1 MSDHILCYNCFQNRP
16 AEPGPCPHC
25 GFDPAAAHRYPLALP
40 CGSILAGQY
49 LVGRAL
55 GQGGFGITYAARDLK
70 EQTGVAIK
78 EYFPEGLAMR
88 TAGTTHVSS
97 GGPQQEE
104 GFAYGKEKFLEEART
119 LARFNGHPGIV
130 GVRSYF
136 EENGTGYF
144 AMERLD
150 GINLLQHLKDA
161 GGTLPWEA
169 ACGLLLPVLE
179 ALDVVHAAG
188 IIHRDI
194 SPDNIFLC
202 RDGSI
207 KLLDFGA
214 ARYVFS
220 EKSQSLSVILKHGYA
235 PAEQYS
241 RRGRQGPWTDVYA
254 LAATLYRTVTGRMP
268 PESIERRPVDGLI
281 APSSLCQ
288 LPPEGEQALPIGLE
302 VDPADRWQTAGE
314 FRRALLGEIPSPPTR
329 AEREAEARRH
339 AEEEARKREE
349 EARKQ
354 EEERRQREEQMQAEL
369 QRQKKVRRGIGLV
382 AGALGLLV
390 AGTLAY
396 AGVRL
401 WQDDQDRL
409 FPARVLAWGE
419 EGPVLLGRQASIDA
433 VQDGYNAEGNAS
445 GNLQNNG
452 SVTLTGVVGKGTCS
466 YMNDFDGALY
476 YILYSEDLYRT
487 DGERSTLLLE
497 SEPQNWQDMCAT
509 PYGLL
514 YKRGVIGQPEHT
526 ICLRSLN
533 DDGTIG
539 AEQELL
545 TVGETSPLLYEEGSL
560 YCTGS
565 DGRPLRYD
573 LATGERQVL
582 WEDRANLELVM
593 DGWLYGYEP
602 YLDGERE
609 GETLWRMRV
618 NGQGRTDLLTVDEGE
633 FQAINGADG
642 QLYLV
647 LQRSDGSYLLRT
659 DAEGY
664 EPTVLYSAPQ
674 GAQLYFPQVMLLEGQ
689 PIVCLWQDSA
699 AESQNL
705 LVDAQGKAYR
715 LDEML

>member
-1 MSDHILCYNCFQNRP
+1 MTDQILCYNCFQNRP
-16 AEPGPCPHC
+16 AESGACPHC
-25 GFDPAAAHRYPLALP
+25 GFDPAAARHYPLALP

-49 LVGRAL
+49 LVGRTL

-70 EQTGVAIK
+70 AQTSVAIK
-78 EYFPEGLAMR
+78 EYFPEGLAVR
-88 TAGTTHVSS
+88 TAGTTRVLS

-104 GFAYGKEKFLEEART
+104 SFAYGKGKFLEEART
-119 LARFNGHPGIV
+119 LARFNDHPGIV
-130 GVRSYF
+130 SVRSYF

-150 GINLLQHLKDA
+150 GVSLLQYLRDA
-161 GGTLPWEA
+161 GGSLPWEA
-169 ACGLLLPVLE
+169 ACDLLLPVFD
-179 ALDVVHAAG
+179 ALDTVHAAG

-194 SPDNIFLC
+194 SPDNIFIC
-202 RDGSI
+202 REGSV

-214 ARYVFS
+214 ARYVFG

-235 PAEQYS
+235 PVEQYS

-254 LAATLYRTVTGRMP
+254 LAATLYRTVTGRLP

-281 APSSLCQ
+281 APSSLCRI
-288 LPPEGEQALPIGLE
+288 PPEGEKALIIGLE
-302 VDPADRWQTAGE
+302 VEPADRWQSAGE
-314 FRRALLGEIPSPPTR
+314 FKRALLGEIESPLAR
-329 AEREAEARRH
+329 AEREALARRR
-339 AEEEARKREE
+339 AEEEARKKEE
-349 EARKQ
+349 ES
-354 EEERRQREEQMQAEL
+354 RRREQQMQAEL
-369 QRQKKVRRGIGLV
+369 QRQKRIRRSIGL
-382 AGALGLLV
+382 A
-390 AGTLAY
+390 AGTLGVLVVGVLAY
-396 AGVRL
+396 AGVL
-401 WQDDQDRL
+401 MWQDDQDRL
-409 FPARVLAWGE
+409 FPARVLTWEE

-452 SVTLTGVVGKGTCS
+452 SVTLTGVAGMGACS

-487 DGERSTLLLE
+487 DGERSALLLE

-545 TVGETSPLLYEEGSL
+545 TVEEISPLLYEEGSL

-565 DGRPLRYD
+565 EGRPLRYD
-573 LATGERQVL
+573 LATGEQQVL
-582 WEDRANLELVM
+582 SEERTNPELAM
-593 DGWLYGYEP
+593 DGWLYGCEP

-647 LQRSDGSYLLRT
+647 LQKSDGSYLLRT

-674 GAQLYFPQVMLLEGQ
+674 GAQLYFPQVMLLNGQ
-689 PIVCLWQDSA
+689 PIVCLGQDSA
-699 AESQNL
+699 AGRENL
-705 LVDAQGKAYR
+705 LIDAQGKAYR

>member
-241 RRGRQGPWTDVYA
+241 RRGRQGP
-254 LAATLYRTVTGRMP
+254 
-268 PESIERRPVDGLI
+268 
-281 APSSLCQ
+281 
-288 LPPEGEQALPIGLE
+288 
-302 VDPADRWQTAGE
+302 
-314 FRRALLGEIPSPPTR
+314 
-329 AEREAEARRH
+329 
-339 AEEEARKREE
+339 
-349 EARKQ
+349 
-354 EEERRQREEQMQAEL
+354 
-369 QRQKKVRRGIGLV
+369 
-382 AGALGLLV
+382 
-390 AGTLAY
+390 
-396 AGVRL
+396 
-401 WQDDQDRL
+401 
-409 FPARVLAWGE
+409 
-419 EGPVLLGRQASIDA
+419 
-433 VQDGYNAEGNAS
+433 
-445 GNLQNNG
+445 
-452 SVTLTGVVGKGTCS
+452 
-466 YMNDFDGALY
+466 
-476 YILYSEDLYRT
+476 
-487 DGERSTLLLE
+487 
-497 SEPQNWQDMCAT
+497 
-509 PYGLL
+509 
-514 YKRGVIGQPEHT
+514 
-526 ICLRSLN
+526 
-533 DDGTIG
+533 
-539 AEQELL
+539 
-545 TVGETSPLLYEEGSL
+545 
-560 YCTGS
+560 
-565 DGRPLRYD
+565 
-573 LATGERQVL
+573 
-582 WEDRANLELVM
+582 
-593 DGWLYGYEP
+593 
-602 YLDGERE
+602 
-609 GETLWRMRV
+609 
-618 NGQGRTDLLTVDEGE
+618 
-633 FQAINGADG
+633 
-642 QLYLV
+642 
-647 LQRSDGSYLLRT
+647 
-659 DAEGY
+659 
-664 EPTVLYSAPQ
+664 
-674 GAQLYFPQVMLLEGQ
+674 
-689 PIVCLWQDSA
+689 
-699 AESQNL
+699 
-705 LVDAQGKAYR
+705 
-715 LDEML
+715 